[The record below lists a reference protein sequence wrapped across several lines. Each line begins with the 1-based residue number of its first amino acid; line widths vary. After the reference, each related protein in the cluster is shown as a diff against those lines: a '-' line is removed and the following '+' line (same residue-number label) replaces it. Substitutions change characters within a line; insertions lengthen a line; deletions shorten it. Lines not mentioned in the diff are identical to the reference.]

1 MGEASG
7 VELVGLVDA
16 GFLLV
21 DWQSR
26 VNSLRLI

>member
-1 MGEASG
+1 MGEASATSPG

-21 DWQSR
+21 DPPGK
-26 VNSLRLI
+26 